1 MPDTISNEDNLAEAA
16 EMTYVKVDPCSTRLG
31 NWMFQY
37 AAAKCAAPGNPVAF
51 VIAGG
56 QSIEAVRKYAA
67 LWPEAEYVRAAP
79 EGASV
84 RIGLFQDWKRLEP
97 DIVSRLFKCPA
108 EVETRIEAK
117 YGRAVADWDDVVSVH
132 VRRGAY
138 LSLPHRHPFVGV
150 KYLERAVAMFAARG
164 GGRRMR
170 FLVCS
175 DDIAWCRRFFSRKEF
190 KGHDFIFSE
199 GNDVMTDLFLMA
211 KCRGGHICSNSSF
224 SFWGAYLGSLDSPP
238 GAQLTVFPSMWF
250 GMAIKDQDGSGMY
263 FPGSQVIENSY
274 SLPQRLSALLH
285 MAKTAAGNVLRRVGG
300 R

>member
-1 MPDTISNEDNLAEAA
+1 
-16 EMTYVKVDPCSTRLG
+16 MTYIKVDPCSTRLG

-37 AAAKCAAPGNPVAF
+37 AAAKSAGPEEPVTF
-51 VIAGG
+51 VIAGS
-56 QSIEAVRKYAA
+56 QSIDAVRKYAA

-79 EGASV
+79 DGV
-84 RIGLFQDWKRLEP
+84 PMRIGLFQDWKGLDLDVVR
-97 DIVSRLFKCPA
+97 RLFKCPS
-108 EVETRIEAK
+108 EVEERIEAR
-117 YGRAVADWDDVVSVH
+117 YGRSGIDWNDVVSIH
-132 VRRGAY
+132 VRRTDY

-150 KYLERAVAMFAARG
+150 KYLEKAVAMFAARS
-164 GGRRMR
+164 GGRKLR
-170 FLVCS
+170 FFVCS
-175 DDIAWCRRFFSRKEF
+175 DDIPWCRKFFARKVFREYAF
-190 KGHDFIFSE
+190 AFSE

-285 MAKTAAGNVLRRVGG
+285 MAKTFAGNVLRRMG
-300 R
+300 RR